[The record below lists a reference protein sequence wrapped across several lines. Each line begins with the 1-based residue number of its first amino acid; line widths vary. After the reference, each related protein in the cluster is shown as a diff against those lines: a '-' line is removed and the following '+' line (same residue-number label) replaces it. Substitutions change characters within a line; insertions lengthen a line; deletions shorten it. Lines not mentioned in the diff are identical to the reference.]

1 MVRAELQGTGST
13 VQGAGLRSSNAAF
26 EPDFLAGSPQRFVPL
41 QVAVG
46 GVEVIESTRGSGG
59 VEFGFGIGGFAAKV
73 IAQQGVSCREVTILQ
88 GFPYRVQ
95 ATISLDGRDR
105 QPAEQ
110 DDHAEDR
117 SEDDSARQSSSH
129 GERVGVKDR
138 PSVEVRRSNYL
149 AVTPRSIS
157 FVPSTISLT
166 VFDSVLYRAGM
177 MFSSIFWLSYS
188 GPVMPVFG
196 IATVL

>member
-1 MVRAELQGTGST
+1 M
-13 VQGAGLRSSNAAF
+13 
-26 EPDFLAGSPQRFVPL
+26 
-41 QVAVG
+41 AVG
-46 GVEVIESTRGSGG
+46 GIEIVEPTRGSGG
-59 VEFGFGIGGFAAKV
+59 IEFGLGIGGLAQEV
-73 IAQQGVSCREVTILQ
+73 IVQQGVRCREVASLQ
-88 GFPYRVQ
+88 GIPNRVQ
-95 ATISLDGRDR
+95 ASKSLDRRNR

-110 DDHAEDR
+110 DDRAEDR

-138 PSVEVRRSNYL
+138 PSVEIRNSNYL

-157 FVPSTISLT
+157 LVPSTISLT

-196 IATVL
+196 MATVL